1 MTTNVEPI
9 KITGLER
16 DPLRGRATRLMTEAL
31 AKLTVGPVKGQAAFF
46 DDNGPKGGRA
56 MRCAL
61 TVRLPFRPSIRVERS
76 AVTPRLAFDAAFA
89 VLERDALLE
98 PRGDLALVHPEHCA
112 TNGKGLAP
120 LEAED
125 ALQLEAGFRGLRAPQ
140 PEPDPPLRDVDHVK
154 GDAMHQKLRAERRG
168 IGDSIL
174 LAIMCPRHQRPP
186 TRAAPCDEGSPAR
199 RASAQAPATPGR
211 ASGARRLRRR

>member
-1 MTTNVEPI
+1 MTTNVETI

-31 AKLTVGPVKGQAAFF
+31 AKLAVAPVKGQVAFF

-89 VLERDALLE
+89 VLER
-98 PRGDLALVHPEHCA
+98 
-112 TNGKGLAP
+112 
-120 LEAED
+120 
-125 ALQLEAGFRGLRAPQ
+125 QLERYR
-140 PEPDPPLRDVDHVK
+140 ERD
-154 GDAMHQKLRAERRG
+154 R
-168 IGDSIL
+168 DSK
-174 LAIMCPRHQRPP
+174 RHPKKYF
-186 TRAAPCDEGSPAR
+186 AAR
-199 RASAQAPATPGR
+199 RALADETSPPR
-211 ASGARRLRRR
+211 KRARRG